1 MVMSKNHFS
10 NTSQLGTIKLTTTN
24 RLMLLLTLTKSE
36 PYRGAQIS
44 TLDILKNNVT
54 QTMIIL
60 KNKKTVFYIEY
71 KVSSE

>member
-1 MVMSKNHFS
+1 
-10 NTSQLGTIKLTTTN
+10 
-24 RLMLLLTLTKSE
+24 MLLLTLTKSE